1 MKQEMLSMTYHITG
15 HSDGCDGNDDTWRRL
30 GSSESEPSGLHS
42 AAAELGPSPQ
52 GARSSGPAQK

>member
-1 MKQEMLSMTYHITG
+1 MKQGMFNITYHITG
-15 HSDGCDGNDDTWRRL
+15 HGDGCYSNDDTWRRR